1 MSKLEIQE
9 QYREKIAQAETSFEK
24 SMIKAEMEHQLKM
37 IEQGIDAEADRKASQ
52 FQCLGC
58 GS

>member
-9 QYREKIAQAETSFEK
+9 QYREKIAQAETPFQK
-24 SMIKAEMEHQLKM
+24 QMIEAEMKHQLKM

-52 FQCLGC
+52 FECVGC